1 MDENYF
7 TTLKDFS
14 NAVARAEQLYTM
26 KQKLDIW
33 DKSNKWSKDPNMDRL
48 RRNAKNAIEELYDAL
63 ESYVH
68 TEERR
73 LYDKLDESDSDQVIN
88 WKNLL
93 KKLGHP

>member
-7 TTLKDFS
+7 STLSDYS
-14 NAVARAEQLYTM
+14 RAVTRKEQLYDM

-33 DKSNKWSKDPNMDRL
+33 DKGNRWNEDPEMDRL

-63 ESYVH
+63 ESYLVK
-68 TEERR
+68 ENRR
-73 LYDKLDESDSDQVIN
+73 LCGKLDESDSDQVIN